1 VRRRAR
7 PATLAAV
14 RLPLAPR
21 AAALAAV
28 ALLAAILVTRAEDR
42 RPEVY
47 FDARVVRVFDGDTVE
62 VVRDPGPEGGR
73 TERLRIRLHGI
84 DAPERGQPWSRRAR
98 EALAR
103 RALGKSVRIN
113 AVDTDR
119 YGRTVGELYADDV
132 CVGCELVRDGH
143 VWVYRH
149 YTDDRLL
156 LALEADARA
165 ARRGLWALPEAERI
179 PPWEWRAREREREA
193 AKR

>member
-1 VRRRAR
+1 MRS
-7 PATLAAV
+7 
-14 RLPLAPR
+14 PLAPR
-21 AAALAAV
+21 AAAALVAAVLLAAV
-28 ALLAAILVTRAEDR
+28 CSTQADQRPAEAF
-42 RPEVY
+42 

-62 VVRDPGPEGGR
+62 VVRDPATEGGR

-98 EALAR
+98 EALAE
-103 RALGKSVRIN
+103 RALGKRVRIN

-132 CVGCELVRDGH
+132 CVGCELVREGH

-149 YTDDRLL
+149 YTDDRVLI
-156 LALEADARA
+156 ALEADARA
-165 ARRGLWALPEAERI
+165 ARRGLWALPEAERV
-179 PPWEWRAREREREA
+179 PPWEWRAQERERKA